1 MAVLDGRVR
10 ENTRRKAWQRSYA
23 RRLFFT
29 DLAVVAVS
37 VFGAQLLWFGFRP
50 TEVDTDTP
58 NGGELFG
65 LGYTAVSIIVI
76 AVWMVMLDAF
86 ATRDH
91 KVIGNGAIEYKRV
104 ADATIRLFGLLAIV
118 AFLFNIEFARG
129 YFLTAL
135 PAGLIALIFFR
146 WLWRQWLR
154 GQQKTG
160 RYALQALLVGERQN
174 SEHVANTIRLTP
186 GAGLWAVGA
195 LTRDGDS
202 NRPLGSGI
210 PVVGKFTDVI
220 DAIAAT
226 KADAVVITGSDDIGA
241 EQMRKI
247 GWTLAEL
254 DVDLIVAPAMTDVG
268 GPRIHARPLAGLP
281 LIHVEFPALEGIKR
295 VSKRAFDIAG
305 SAFLILLSL
314 PIVIPVALAVK
325 FTSPGSVF
333 YRQERIGQGG
343 KPFGMLKF
351 RSMVQNA
358 DDQLASLLDL
368 QGSSDKPLF
377 KVNNDPRI
385 TPVGRFIRKHSLDE
399 LPQLFN
405 VLLGQMSLVG
415 PRPQR
420 AEEVALYD
428 DVAHRRLLMKPGM
441 SGLWQISGRSSLSWE
456 DAIRL
461 DLYYVENWSLTV
473 DILILWR
480 TVKAVVW
487 PEGTAH

>member
-1 MAVLDGRVR
+1 MAVLDGRARVSAP
-10 ENTRRKAWQRSYA
+10 RKAWQRSYA

-29 DLAVVAVS
+29 DLAVVTVA
-37 VFGAQLLWFGFRP
+37 VFGSQLLWFGFRP
-50 TEVDTDTP
+50 PPVETDAP
-58 NGGELFG
+58 GGGHLFG
-65 LGYTAVSIIVI
+65 LGYTAVSFIVVF
-76 AVWMVMLDAF
+76 VWMLMLDAF

-118 AFLFNIEFARG
+118 AFLFSIGFARG

-135 PAGLIALIFFR
+135 PAGLIALILSR

-154 GQQKTG
+154 GQQRTG
-160 RYALQALLVGERQN
+160 QYALHALLVGERQN

-186 GAGLWAVGA
+186 GAGLWPVGA
-195 LTRDGDS
+195 LTRGGSIDEPLPGD
-202 NRPLGSGI
+202 I
-210 PVVGKFTDVI
+210 PVVGNFKDVAA
-220 DAIAAT
+220 AIRST
-226 KADAVVITGSDDIGA
+226 GADAVVITGSNDIGA

-247 GWTLAEL
+247 GWLLADL

-295 VSKRAFDIAG
+295 VSKRLFDIAG

-314 PIVIPVALAVK
+314 PIVIPVTIAIKV
-325 FTSPGSVF
+325 TSPGTVF

-343 KPFGMLKF
+343 VPFGMLKF

-358 DDQLASLLDL
+358 DDQLASLLDI
-368 QGSSDKPLF
+368 QGTSDKPLF
-377 KVNNDPRI
+377 KVTNDPRI

-428 DVAHRRLLMKPGM
+428 EVAHRRLLMKPGM
-441 SGLWQISGRSSLSWE
+441 SGLWQISGRSNLSWE

-473 DILILWR
+473 DVLILWR
-480 TVKAVVW
+480 TVKAVVS
-487 PEGTAH
+487 PDGAH